1 MNVVQLI
8 CLILSIGLFVWVAV
22 SFVLSLV
29 RKHKAKNDRSVTGS
43 NPEEGEEKP

>member
-8 CLILSIGLFVWVAV
+8 CLILASGLLVYSVV

-29 RKHKAKNDRSVTGS
+29 RKHKAKS
-43 NPEEGEEKP
+43 NKSITEDISEKGQEP

>member
-8 CLILSIGLFVWVAV
+8 CLILASLVLGYSVI

-29 RKHKAKNDRSVTGS
+29 RKHKAKSNKSNTGS
-43 NPEEGEEKP
+43 NPEEGE

>member
-8 CLILSIGLFVWVAV
+8 CLILASLVLAYSVV

-29 RKHKAKNDRSVTGS
+29 RKHKVKSNKSNTGS
-43 NPEEGEEKP
+43 NPEEGE